1 MRPVNLMPLD
11 RDVINTQFILRTRDT
26 FQVGRLVSNEILF
39 IFAKFTKLRY
49 GEKFAD
55 SASEISRQPN
65 FIFIFAGKL
74 FLSYSAFVN
83 SRRNLLA
90 F

>member
-26 FQVGRLVSNEILF
+26 FQVGRLVINEIPF

-55 SASEISRQPN
+55 SVS
-65 FIFIFAGKL
+65 
-74 FLSYSAFVN
+74 
-83 SRRNLLA
+83 
-90 F
+90 